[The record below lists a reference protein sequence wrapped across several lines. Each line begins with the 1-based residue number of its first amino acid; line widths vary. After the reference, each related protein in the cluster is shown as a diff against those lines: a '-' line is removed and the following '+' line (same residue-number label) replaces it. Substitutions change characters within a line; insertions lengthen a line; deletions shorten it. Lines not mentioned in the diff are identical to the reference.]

1 MAKGPSRFR
10 QCGLRGQEALVNT
23 GEPWPSLDEAV
34 PRVLRMQAK
43 LHLWAA
49 RDPGRQ
55 FDDLYNLVCDP
66 AFLVVAWDRV
76 RRNKGA
82 RTAGVDGVSPRSIVA
97 EGDVAGFLADA
108 RAQLKSRVFSP
119 LPVRERLIPKGSP
132 GKFRSL
138 GIPSAMDRLV
148 QASVKLVLEPIF
160 EADFK
165 PVSYGFRPR
174 RRAQDA
180 IAEIHHFGTQGYH
193 WVLEADIEACFDEIS
208 HPGLLRRIR
217 ARIGDKRVLALIKS
231 FLKAGV
237 MAEGG
242 QFRDSVTGS
251 PQGGILSPLLANIA
265 LSALDEHFCA
275 AYDAHGAAWRRAAH
289 RRRGGAT
296 CRIVRY
302 ADDFVIMVHGSKG
315 HAEALREEVAGVLAP
330 LGLRLSAAKTRVCHL
345 DEGLDFLGFRIQ
357 RRLKRGTARKHI
369 YTYPSKKALA
379 SIIGKVRAL
388 TRGSRHRT
396 LADLLRQANAVLR
409 GWCNYFRYGVSKA
422 TFHYVDMFTWRRI
435 TLWLRKR
442 HKGINW
448 KTLYRRFLTAKWDT
462 PSEGNV
468 EMFRPQTVEV
478 TRYRWRG
485 YHIPAPWASI
495 AANLAV

>member
-1 MAKGPSRFR
+1 
-10 QCGLRGQEALVNT
+10 
-23 GEPWPSLDEAV
+23 
-34 PRVLRMQAK
+34 MQAK

-49 RDPGRQ
+49 RDAGRR

-76 RRNKGA
+76 RKNKGA
-82 RTAGVDGVSPRSIVA
+82 RTAGVDGVSPQSIVA
-97 EGDVAGFLADA
+97 GGDVAGFLAET
-108 RAQLKSRVFSP
+108 RAQLKARVFTP

-208 HPGLLRRIR
+208 HPELVRRIR
-217 ARIGDKRVLALIKS
+217 TRIGDKRVLALVKS
-231 FLKAGV
+231 FLKAGI

-242 QFRDSVTGS
+242 QFRDSVTGA

-275 AYDAHGAAWRRAAH
+275 GYDAHGTAWRRAAH
-289 RRRGGAT
+289 RKRGGAT
-296 CRIVRY
+296 YRIVRY
-302 ADDFVIMVHGSKG
+302 ADDFVIMVHGSKE
-315 HAEALREEVAGVLAP
+315 HAEALREEVARVLAP

-357 RRLKRGTARKHI
+357 RRLKKGTARKHI

-379 SIIGKVRAL
+379 SITGKVRAL

-396 LADLLRQANAVLR
+396 LADLLRQVNAVLR
-409 GWCNYFRYGVSKA
+409 GWCNYFQHGVSKA

-462 PSEGNV
+462 PAEGKV

-485 YHIPAPWASI
+485 YHIPTPWAST